1 MRSKT
6 KIAVLGLGGVGG
18 YFGGYLA
25 RHFEKSNIIDI
36 IFIARGDNKM
46 TLKNKGIT
54 LQTPEET
61 FVAYPK
67 LTSSDPS
74 EIGTIDYLI
83 CCTKTYDLE
92 QSLRQYI
99 PCIKNE
105 TVLISLQNGVEGAD
119 IIKQICPENEVLDG
133 GAYIIS
139 SLVKPGIVKKTSKFE
154 KIFFGTQA
162 QKTVRQVKLA
172 KILLAAGIDASL
184 SKNIKT
190 VLWEKFLLISTMA
203 TITSFLNISIG
214 AILVADKNM
223 ELLLSLMNELKAVG
237 EANGTLFSA
246 DIIHKTL
253 NIMSAMPFET
263 TSSLQRDFQ
272 TGKKTEVDT
281 LVGYVVRA
289 GKQLKIPTPLYEM
302 MYEKLKGSDTVKFP
316 LGSF

>member
-1 MRSKT
+1 MQNKT

-25 RHFEKSNIIDI
+25 RHFEKSNTIDI
-36 IFIARGDNKM
+36 IFIARGDNKRI
-46 TLKNKGIT
+46 LESKGIT

-61 FVAYPK
+61 FVAHPK

-83 CCTKTYDLE
+83 CCTKMYDLE
-92 QSLRQYI
+92 QSLRHYI

-105 TVLISLQNGVEGAD
+105 TVLLSLHNGVEGAD

-139 SLVKPGIVKKTSKFE
+139 SLVQPGIVKKTSKFE
-154 KIFFGTQA
+154 KLFFGATA

-172 KILLAAGIDASL
+172 KRLIAAGIDASL
-184 SKNIKT
+184 SKNIKI
-190 VLWEKFLLISTMA
+190 VLWEKFLLISSMA
-203 TITSFLNISIG
+203 TLTSFLNISIG
-214 AILVADKNM
+214 AILADNKNR
-223 ELLLSLMNELKAVG
+223 ELLLSLMTELKAVG
-237 EANGTLFSA
+237 EAYGILLSD

-253 NIMSAMPFET
+253 NIMSAMPFEA

-272 TGKKTEVDT
+272 NGKKTEVDA
-281 LVGYVVRA
+281 LVGYVVRM
-289 GKQLKIPTPLYEM
+289 GKQLKIPTPLYVM
-302 MYEKLKGSDTVKFP
+302 MYKKLKRAETKPFN
-316 LGSF
+316 L